1 MLFILRPATMRNFL
15 HHLAFPVEPLIRS
28 KRPAARA
35 AWLCSRF
42 RRSGDRLDHH
52 FFLCLIQRGSADA
65 SRQPAVRTDCKQ
77 HEHQQYQRTVQRK
90 GPPVNG
96 NRECTRIRSFSWKE
110 LSRYRS
116 KGCSNDFTPFL
127 TWQCARTRKCG
138 LILPVARGTAFL
150 DSTRGTYFKR
160 KR

>member
-15 HHLAFPVEPLIRS
+15 HHLVFAVEPRFRS

-35 AWLCSRF
+35 AWLCRRF

-52 FFLCLIQRGSADA
+52 FFLCLIQRGPADA
-65 SRQPAVRTDCKQ
+65 VQGGRTNCKQ
-77 HEHQQYQRTVQRK
+77 HERQQNQRTVQCK

-116 KGCSNDFTPFL
+116 KGCSSNFTPFL
-127 TWQCARTRKCG
+127 AGQCARARKRG

-150 DSTRGTYFKR
+150 DSAGGTYFKR